1 MPISSQIL
9 PENVF
14 PAEVMLTSEK
24 DKESLLKCAMLVE
37 RMYTHIA
44 NAAEDFTVLSSFFVA
59 QYVSELQRVTL
70 QPEIKAH
77 LTEGIYCILDHCV
90 EQDITFL
97 NTTLQMGV
105 KEVFNELYNSYTHY
119 DKSQR
124 QGEEKYTV

>member
-1 MPISSQIL
+1 
-9 PENVF
+9 
-14 PAEVMLTSEK
+14 
-24 DKESLLKCAMLVE
+24 
-37 RMYTHIA
+37 MYTHIA
-44 NAAEDFTVLSSFFVA
+44 NTAEDFTVLSSFIVA

-70 QPEIKAH
+70 QPEVKTH

-90 EQDITFL
+90 ERDIKFL

-119 DKSQR
+119 HKSQR